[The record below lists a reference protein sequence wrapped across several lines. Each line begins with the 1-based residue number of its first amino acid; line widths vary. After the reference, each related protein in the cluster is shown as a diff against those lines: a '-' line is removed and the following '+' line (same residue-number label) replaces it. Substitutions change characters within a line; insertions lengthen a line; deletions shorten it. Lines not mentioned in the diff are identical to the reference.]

1 MKKSALL
8 LALLICVLTGRSQ
21 ETKGLAPLIQNVYGR
36 DHQVLNGYWH
46 YLIDPLETGYWD
58 YRHKPMADGFFKDKK
73 VDNVKEFKEYDFDSA
88 PVMPIPGD
96 WNTQNSEL
104 FNYEGTLWFKHTFNF
119 EPSDKRVFLYF
130 GAANYDAKV
139 FVNGKMAGEHE
150 GGYTPFNFDVTKLL
164 QKGENFVIVKVDDKR
179 RADGVPTNNFDWFN
193 YGGITR
199 DVMLVE
205 LPALYIQDY
214 TIQLKKGSGSLIT
227 CSIKLNEA
235 QAQQKVTLEIPE
247 LKIKREVVTNDKGEA
262 QFEFKSNLVLW
273 SPENPKLYAV
283 TLSTLTDKVV
293 DQIGFRTIET
303 RGNEILLN
311 GKPIFL
317 KGISVHEE
325 AAFRNGR
332 IFSAEEDRTLL
343 TWAKELGCNF
353 VRLAHY
359 PHNEQMV
366 REAEKMGIMVWS
378 EIPVYWTIHWE
389 DPNVYA
395 NALNQL
401 SEMITRDKNRAN
413 LIVWSIANE
422 TPQGDSR
429 DAFLSKLATYA
440 RSKDST
446 RLISMAME
454 RSDKSA
460 TTLSVR
466 DNMSKYVDIISFNE
480 YVGWYDGANEKI
492 DRVKWEIDYNKP
504 IIISEFGG
512 EGVFGNHGDVT
523 TRWTENYQADLYT
536 KMLKMIDERM
546 PKVSGIT
553 PWVLKDFRSSRR
565 LLPNVQDGFN
575 RKGVVSDKGQK
586 KMAFYVLQKW
596 YLQK

>member
-1 MKKSALL
+1 MKKLALL
-8 LALLICVLTGRSQ
+8 LVLFACTLAGKSQ

-46 YLIDPLETGYWD
+46 YLIDPLETGYYD

-73 VDNVKEFKEYDFDSA
+73 VDNIKEFKEYDFDSA

-96 WNTQNSEL
+96 WNTQNAEL
-104 FNYEGTLWFKHTFNF
+104 FNYEGTLWFKHTFNYTL
-119 EPSDKRVFLYF
+119 SDKRVFLYF

-164 QKGENFVIVKVDDKR
+164 KNGENFVIVKVDDKR

-205 LPALYIQDY
+205 LPALHIQDY
-214 TIQLKKGSGSLIT
+214 IIQLKKGSSSLIT
-227 CSIKLNEA
+227 CSVKLNDA

-247 LKIKREVVTNDKGEA
+247 LKVKREVVTNDKGEA
-262 QFEFKSNLVLW
+262 QLEFKSNPVLW

-283 TLSTLTDKVV
+283 TISTLSDKVA
-293 DQIGFRTIET
+293 DHIGFRTIET

-311 GKPIFL
+311 GKPVFL
-317 KGISVHEE
+317 KGVSVHEE

-332 IFSAEEDRTLL
+332 IFSVEEDRTLL

-440 RSKDST
+440 RTKDST

-466 DNMSKYVDIISFNE
+466 DNMSKYVDIVSFNE

-523 TRWTENYQADLYT
+523 ARWTEDYQADLYS

>member
-1 MKKSALL
+1 MKK
-8 LALLICVLTGRSQ
+8 LALLFVLFACTLTGQSQ

-46 YLIDPLETGYWD
+46 YLIDPLETGYFD
-58 YRHKPMADGFFKDKK
+58 YRHKPMAEGFFTDKK

-96 WNTQNSEL
+96 WNTQNAEL

-119 EPSDKRVFLYF
+119 EPSDKRVFIYF
-130 GAANYDAKV
+130 GAANYDTKV

-164 QKGENFVIVKVDDKR
+164 LKGENFVIVKVDDKR

-205 LPALYIQDY
+205 LPALHVQDY
-214 TIQLKKGSGSLIT
+214 TIQLKKGSTSLIT
-227 CSIKLNEA
+227 CSVKLNEA
-235 QAQQKVTLEIPE
+235 QAQQKVLLEIPE
-247 LKIKREVVTNDKGEA
+247 LKVKHEVITNDKGEA
-262 QFEFKSNLVLW
+262 QFEVKSNPVLW
-273 SPENPKLYAV
+273 CPENPKLYTV

-293 DQIGFRTIET
+293 DQLGFRTIET

-332 IFSAEEDRTLL
+332 IFSVEEDRTLL
-343 TWAKELGCNF
+343 TWEKELGCNF

-440 RSKDST
+440 RTKDST

-466 DNMSKYVDIISFNE
+466 DNMSKYVDIVSFNE

-523 TRWTENYQADLYT
+523 ARWTENYQADLYT

>member
-1 MKKSALL
+1 MKKLALL
-8 LALLICVLTGRSQ
+8 LVLFACTLTGQSQ

-36 DHQVLNGYWH
+36 EHQVLNGYWH
-46 YLIDPLETGYWD
+46 YLIDPLETGYYD

-96 WNTQNSEL
+96 WNTQNAEL

-119 EPSDKRVFLYF
+119 EPSDKRVFIYF

-164 QKGENFVIVKVDDKR
+164 HKGENFVIVKVDDKR

-205 LPALYIQDY
+205 LPVLHIQDY
-214 TIQLKKGSGSLIT
+214 TIQLKKGSSSLIT
-227 CSIKLNEA
+227 CSVKLNEA
-235 QAQQKVTLEIPE
+235 QAQQKVLLEIPE
-247 LKIKREVVTNDKGEA
+247 LKVKREVVTNDKGEA
-262 QFEFKSNLVLW
+262 QLEFKSNPVLW

-283 TLSTLTDKVV
+283 TISTLSDKVA

-317 KGISVHEE
+317 KGVSVHEE

-440 RSKDST
+440 RTKDST

-466 DNMSKYVDIISFNE
+466 DNMSKYVDIVSFNE

-523 TRWTENYQADLYT
+523 ARWTEDYQADLYS
-536 KMLKMIDERM
+536 KMLRMIDERM